1 MLFKELLI
9 YISIPLWSIFIRLC
23 LQKWRITTKWI
34 NSNSKVLRHLGY
46 CPLCFFTWCNL
57 LCNLVYCFSISDYTF
72 LGYTPAFII
81 ISILIVREFEL
92 FDNE

>member
-34 NSNSKVLRHLGY
+34 NSNYKVLRHLGY

-72 LGYTPAFII
+72 LGCTPAFII

>member
-1 MLFKELLI
+1 MIFQDLLI

-34 NSNSKVLRHLGY
+34 NSKHRVLRHLGN
-46 CPLCFFTWCNL
+46 CPLCFFTWCNT
-57 LCNLVYCFSISDYTF
+57 LCNLVYSLSISDYTF

-81 ISILIVREFEL
+81 ISILIVRGFEL
-92 FDNE
+92 FDYE